1 MAGQWRGNTGPVR
14 GTVEYRRQASFR
26 LSRICR
32 ESPLIGRPVFS
43 ATLLS
48 LSRPAHW
55 PTVDTQGTGMAIPA
69 LGFAFGCCRLCAV
82 RPGFSLKRK
91 SGAGA
96 GLGLRPSAPAVGQ
109 LLGVA
114 HAAGVCATEARWR
127 TVPQERPKQGF
138 PPFRAGSAAAAGM
151 PAVLSR

>member
-1 MAGQWRGNTGPVR
+1 MAGKWRGNTGPVK

-48 LSRPAHW
+48 LSKPAHW

-91 SGAGA
+91 SGGRRGPWLEAVRASG
-96 GLGLRPSAPAVGQ
+96 RPAFG
-109 LLGVA
+109 GR
-114 HAAGVCATEARWR
+114 HAAGVCATEARRR
-127 TVPQERPKQGF
+127 TVPQERPKRDF
-138 PPFRAGSAAAAGM
+138 PPFRAGSAASAWM